1 MALVIISDKRHVNRG
16 KPMVSINTRLRR
28 MVINKSARELMIK
41 NYGKEFEFVQLMMDP
56 QIPNVYWMSP
66 CEENDE
72 GSRRLNAGTGA
83 TRSVS
88 CSLLLNQLDY
98 SSDTTKSYA
107 VTWDSDNRAVKVD
120 LTQGQE
126 GGKKKSNG
134 RNGS

>member
-1 MALVIISDKRHVNRG
+1 MALVIISDSRHVNRG

-56 QIPNVYWMSP
+56 QIPNVYWMAP
-66 CEENDE
+66 CEESDE

-88 CSLLLNQLDY
+88 CSLLLNQLGY

-107 VTWDSDNRAVKVD
+107 VIWDSSNRAIKVD
-120 LTQGQE
+120 LTQD
-126 GGKKKSNG
+126 KKEVQK
-134 RNGS
+134 